1 MTIQTRIKDAT
12 VVCATVAAAFLGGAI
27 LPTAAPVAG
36 AAGPCLFGHVDPN
49 DDNSA
54 CRGSDSAR
62 FPESESGPDG
72 TPALSCTRLNEDA
85 RVRTDQGAYGWRHW
99 ICKKYKDSWGH
110 TYYEWT
116 EILAT

>member
-1 MTIQTRIKDAT
+1 MTIRTWIKNAT
-12 VVCATVAAAFLGGAI
+12 IVCATAAVAFLGGAI
-27 LPTAAPVAG
+27 LPIATPVAS
-36 AAGPCLFGHVDPN
+36 AAGPCLFGHVDPK

-62 FPESESGPDG
+62 FPESESAPDG
-72 TPALSCTRLNEDA
+72 SPALSCTKLNDGQ
-85 RVRTDQGAYGWRHW
+85 RVRTHDGLGWRHW
-99 ICKKYKDSWGH
+99 LCKKYKDSWGH